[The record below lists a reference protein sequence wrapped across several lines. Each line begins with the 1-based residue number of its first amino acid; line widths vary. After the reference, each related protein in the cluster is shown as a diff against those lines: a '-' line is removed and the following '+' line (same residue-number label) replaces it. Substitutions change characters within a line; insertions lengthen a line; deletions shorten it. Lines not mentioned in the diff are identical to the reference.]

1 MNIDKIMEE
10 VKQTV
15 RIHDSDIGI
24 DFISSDE
31 RGIKMKVELYKI
43 DKFIGLSEVAV
54 IVNKVLKRHNTKLT
68 GLSMKHN
75 KEISA
80 QIKKLLK

>member
-43 DKFIGLSEVAV
+43 DKFMGLSEVAV
-54 IVNKVLKRHNTKLT
+54 IVNKVLKRHNTQLT